1 MASKT
6 VDIEPVQFENMI
18 RLEQR
23 FAKRDKEEY
32 SVFST
37 ETEDATTIDKW
48 VGVHQPFKVLMDPAS
63 YKKLK
68 GNRIKWVFDDENVL
82 IGCSILES

>member
-37 ETEDATTIDKW
+37 ETDDAATIDKW

>member
-1 MASKT
+1 
-6 VDIEPVQFENMI
+6 MI